1 MAIYSASVK
10 TISRKAG
17 RSATA
22 AAAYR
27 TGSLVIDERTGETHD
42 YTRKQGV
49 EHVSRHLPHGLAM
62 DTSRLWNAAEGA
74 EKRKDATVARE
85 LVVALPHDLSPLQRI
100 ALAESIAASLV
111 ERYGVAAESS
121 IHAPD
126 AEGDQRNH
134 HSHIQFSTRRMNEDG
149 SFGAKT
155 RELDDIKQGKVE
167 VEWIREMVESKTNRA
182 LEAAGLSVRV
192 DRRSLADQRAAALEA
207 GDLEA
212 AKELDRVP
220 QIHNGP
226 RVTQIL
232 REAEKEGRAPLGALD
247 RAAANDAV
255 HFDIEAGKAELAEVI
270 SMIEHIEKRTAERDA
285 AHGEANQ
292 ENSLRDRL
300 SEAVAQRDQVQRT
313 KIDLGIK
320 LSQGKPSYVYEA
332 RAQRKEMMAAKAV
345 AKAWREEHR
354 WFAKTADLVGI
365 KLETDKAAEYAI
377 AKYTASPERAKA
389 QQWIRNYDAA
399 VERHH
404 KLGDQ
409 LEKCEARVSR
419 LDAEVKALNSP
430 DPKVIDH
437 IRSETAVAQD
447 RFSPAIQKFVSE
459 HKEILGG
466 IASGAD
472 AWVSTDTARTGDP
485 VLDTFLRRAA
495 NLRSRMV
502 KEEMQRVK
510 ARSEIPVPSVKK
522 YEASFGK
529 VFDDLF
535 YSNLQQC
542 AQTQQSEFRR
552 RHSDSQ
558 KPLKESSSEY
568 VPSWKRVSGE
578 DPEPGR

>member
-100 ALAESIAASLV
+100 ALAESVADALV
-111 ERYGVAAESS
+111 ERYGVAAESA

-182 LEAAGLSVRV
+182 LEAAGLESRV
-192 DRRSLADQRAAALEA
+192 DRRSLKDQRAAALEV
-207 GDLEA
+207 GDLVKA
-212 AKELDRVP
+212 QELDRAP
-220 QIHNGP
+220 QVHEGP
-226 RVTQIL
+226 RVTNIR
-232 REAEKEGRAPLGALD
+232 REAAREGRELLGALD
-247 RAAANDAV
+247 RAAANDAL
-255 HFDIEAGKAELAEVI
+255 HFDIDADRAELAEVI

-285 AHGEANQ
+285 AHGEALQ
-292 ENSLRDRL
+292 ENALRDRL
-300 SEAVAQRDQVQRT
+300 LEAVAQRDQVQRT

-332 RAQRKEMMAAKAV
+332 RAQRKEMMAAKAD

-365 KLETDKAAEYAI
+365 KLDTDKAAEYAI

-389 QQWIRNYDAA
+389 QQWIRSYDAA

-409 LEKCEARVSR
+409 LEKCESRVSR

-430 DPKVIDH
+430 DPKVIEH
-437 IRSETAVAQD
+437 IKSETAVAQD
-447 RFSPAIQKFVSE
+447 RFSPAIQKFVSD
-459 HKEILGG
+459 HKEIIGG

-472 AWVSTDTARTGDP
+472 AWVSTDIARTGDP

-502 KEEMQRVK
+502 KEEMHRVK
-510 ARSEIPVPSVKK
+510 ARSEIPAPSLSK
-522 YEASFGK
+522 YERSFGK
-529 VFDDLF
+529 SFDTLF
-535 YSNLQQC
+535 DSNMQR
-542 AQTQQSEFRR
+542 AQSTNM
-552 RHSDSQ
+552 HSAALSPIKKDVGD
-558 KPLKESSSEY
+558 Y
-568 VPSWKRVSGE
+568 VPSWKRVFGE

>member
-1 MAIYSASVK
+1 VAIYSASVK

-27 TGSLVIDERTGETHD
+27 TGSLVIDERTGESHD

-49 EHVSRHLPHGLAM
+49 EHVSRHLPHGLVM

-100 ALAESIAASLV
+100 ALADAIAASLV
-111 ERYGVAAESS
+111 ERYGVAAESA

-134 HSHIQFSTRRMNEDG
+134 HSHIQFSTRRMTPDG
-149 SFGAKT
+149 SFGEKT

-167 VEWIREMVESKTNRA
+167 IEWIREMVENKTNCA
-182 LEAAGLSVRV
+182 LETAGLEARV
-192 DRRSLADQRAAALEA
+192 DRRSLKDQRAAALEV
-207 GDLEA
+207 GDLVKA
-212 AKELDRVP
+212 QELDRAP
-220 QIHNGP
+220 QIHEGP
-226 RVTQIL
+226 RVTQIR
-232 REAEKEGRAPLGALD
+232 RETAREGRELLGALD
-247 RAAANDAV
+247 RAAANDAL
-255 HFDIEAGKAELAEVI
+255 HFDIDADRAELAEVV
-270 SMIEHIEKRTAERDA
+270 SMIEHIEKRTAERDG
-285 AHGEANQ
+285 AHGEALQ
-292 ENSLRDRL
+292 ENALRDRL
-300 SEAVAQRDQVQRT
+300 SEAVAQREQVQMA

-332 RAQRKEMMAAKAV
+332 RAQRKEMMAAKAE
-345 AKAWREEHR
+345 AKTWREEHR

-365 KLETDKAAEYAI
+365 KLETDKTAEYAI

-389 QQWIRNYDAA
+389 QQWIRSYEAA

-404 KLGDQ
+404 QLGDK
-409 LEKCEARVSR
+409 LEKCEVRVSR

-430 DPKVIDH
+430 DPQVAEH
-437 IRSETAVAQD
+437 IRSETSLAQEH
-447 RFSPAIQKFVSE
+447 FSPAIQKFVSE
-459 HKEILGG
+459 HKEIIGG

-472 AWVSTDTARTGDP
+472 AWVSTDIARTGDP

-502 KEEMQRVK
+502 KEEMHRVK
-510 ARSEIPVPSVKK
+510 TRSEMPAPSLSK
-522 YEASFGK
+522 YERSFGK
-529 VFDDLF
+529 AFDTLF
-535 YSNLQQC
+535 DSNVQR
-542 AQTQQSEFRR
+542 AKIQQSEFRR
-552 RHSDSQ
+552 RNLTAQ
-558 KPLKESSSEY
+558 KSIKEDSSEY
-568 VPSWKRVSGE
+568 VPSWKRFADD
-578 DPEPGR
+578 DPAPSR